1 MADPFHYPP
10 EVLAILVDTIPLLCK
25 SKQDVFL
32 FFRGAGVHGEHLND
46 LYSKFHADRNAVN
59 KFAIARQ
66 VLVSLNEGGDS
77 DLAARREV
85 IKRVVQF
92 EEFASSCWP
101 DDVLKAKG
109 LVSDLRKVVDVKD
122 SFARMKQERDSE
134 HRKAIEAHERR
145 VQEVRDRQASIDLLR
160 VQLFSLFNDA
170 DAQARGRKL
179 EPILNELFRAH
190 EMLVSESF
198 VLRSA
203 QGRVI
208 EQIDGV
214 VAFDGDFYLVE
225 MKWYQEPIGPEV
237 VAQHLVRVFHRGQ
250 SRGVLLSA
258 SPVTEAALAMMR
270 ESLKQAVFVLMTL
283 DEVVFALEQRHS
295 LKEIL
300 RTKVQAAIVQKQPYV
315 RVVAQGN

>member
-1 MADPFHYPP
+1 
-10 EVLAILVDTIPLLCK
+10 
-25 SKQDVFL
+25 
-32 FFRGAGVHGEHLND
+32 
-46 LYSKFHADRNAVN
+46 
-59 KFAIARQ
+59 
-66 VLVSLNEGGDS
+66 
-77 DLAARREV
+77 
-85 IKRVVQF
+85 
-92 EEFASSCWP
+92 
-101 DDVLKAKG
+101 
-109 LVSDLRKVVDVKD
+109 
-122 SFARMKQERDSE
+122 
-134 HRKAIEAHERR
+134 
-145 VQEVRDRQASIDLLR
+145 
-160 VQLFSLFNDA
+160 
-170 DAQARGRKL
+170 
-179 EPILNELFRAH
+179 
-190 EMLVSESF
+190 MLVSESF